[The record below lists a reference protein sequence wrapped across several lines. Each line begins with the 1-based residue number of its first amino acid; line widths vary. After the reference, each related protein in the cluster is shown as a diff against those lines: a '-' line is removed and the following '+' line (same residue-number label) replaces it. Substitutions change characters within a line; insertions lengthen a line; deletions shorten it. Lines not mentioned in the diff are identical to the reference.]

1 MYTPVGFIDNESSDG
16 KFKPGFWREDFVSR
30 HGMLSN
36 FPKLCGYRLPV
47 DASDM
52 REVLKE
58 YTSSE
63 EGHLSWQL
71 EHVTR
76 T

>member
-1 MYTPVGFIDNESSDG
+1 
-16 KFKPGFWREDFVSR
+16 
-30 HGMLSN
+30 MLLNS
-36 FPKLCGYRLPV
+36 PKLRGYRLPV

-52 REVLKE
+52 REALKE
-58 YTSSE
+58 YTSNE